1 MINGE
6 DSEAEKRDILMEFI
20 QNMAPD
26 DKAIIFFGKKA
37 KVNIYMYLRNGMYFD
52 AVFVELKKNSLL
64 FRLALTILEV
74 LYEKLFLWQC
84 ILTKTALNIKI
95 RFLPS

>member
-37 KVNIYMYLRNGMYFD
+37 KVNIYKYNGNIMYFD
-52 AVFVELKKNSLL
+52 AVLVEKENSLL
-64 FRLALTILEV
+64 FRWALAIL
-74 LYEKLFLWQC
+74 
-84 ILTKTALNIKI
+84 
-95 RFLPS
+95 

>member
-6 DSEAEKRDILMEFI
+6 DSESEKRDILLEFI

-37 KVNIYMYLRNGMYFD
+37 KVNIYIC
-52 AVFVELKKNSLL
+52 VFKKWY
-64 FRLALTILEV
+64 V
-74 LYEKLFLWQC
+74 L
-84 ILTKTALNIKI
+84 
-95 RFLPS
+95 

>member
-26 DKAIIFFGKKA
+26 DKAIIFFC
-37 KVNIYMYLRNGMYFD
+37 IM
-52 AVFVELKKNSLL
+52 VFVYFLYIFISEMLFILL
-64 FRLALTILEV
+64 H
-74 LYEKLFLWQC
+74 
-84 ILTKTALNIKI
+84 
-95 RFLPS
+95 

>member
-37 KVNIYMYLRNGMYFD
+37 KVIYLTYICIWEMVCPLID

-64 FRLALTILEV
+64 FRLALTILWIVWEIISMAM
-74 LYEKLFLWQC
+74 YFNKNC
-84 ILTKTALNIKI
+84 TKY
-95 RFLPS
+95 

>member
-37 KVNIYMYLRNGMYFD
+37 KVIYLIHTYICIWEMVCTLMLR
-52 AVFVELKKNSLL
+52 
-64 FRLALTILEV
+64 
-74 LYEKLFLWQC
+74 W
-84 ILTKTALNIKI
+84 
-95 RFLPS
+95 

>member
-37 KVNIYMYLRNGMYFD
+37 KVNIYIC
-52 AVFVELKKNSLL
+52 VFKKWY
-64 FRLALTILEV
+64 V
-74 LYEKLFLWQC
+74 L
-84 ILTKTALNIKI
+84 
-95 RFLPS
+95 

>member
-6 DSEAEKRDILMEFI
+6 DSESEKRDILLEFI

-37 KVNIYMYLRNGMYFD
+37 KVKIYNLGVSPNLVPRW
-52 AVFVELKKNSLL
+52 
-64 FRLALTILEV
+64 REV
-74 LYEKLFLWQC
+74 YSFWG
-84 ILTKTALNIKI
+84 I
-95 RFLPS
+95 

>member
-6 DSEAEKRDILMEFI
+6 DSESEKRDILLEFI

-37 KVNIYMYLRNGMYFD
+37 KVKIWIYIRYGMYFK
-52 AVFVELKKNSLL
+52 VVLVELKENSLL
-64 FRLALTILEV
+64 FRLGLAILWGVWESIFMAM
-74 LYEKLFLWQC
+74 YFHKNC
-84 ILTKTALNIKI
+84 IKY
-95 RFLPS
+95 

>member
-37 KVNIYMYLRNGMYFD
+37 KVIYLIYMYFRNGMYFD
-52 AVFVELKKNSLL
+52 AVTVLVELKKNSLL
-64 FRLALTILEV
+64 FRLALTIL
-74 LYEKLFLWQC
+74 
-84 ILTKTALNIKI
+84 
-95 RFLPS
+95 

>member
-6 DSEAEKRDILMEFI
+6 DSESEKRDILLEFI

-37 KVNIYMYLRNGMYFD
+37 KVNYMYLRNGMHFD
-52 AVFVELKKNSLL
+52 AVLLELKTNSLL
-64 FRLALTILEV
+64 FRLALSMEIISMAM
-74 LYEKLFLWQC
+74 YFHKNC
-84 ILTKTALNIKI
+84 IKD
-95 RFLPS
+95 